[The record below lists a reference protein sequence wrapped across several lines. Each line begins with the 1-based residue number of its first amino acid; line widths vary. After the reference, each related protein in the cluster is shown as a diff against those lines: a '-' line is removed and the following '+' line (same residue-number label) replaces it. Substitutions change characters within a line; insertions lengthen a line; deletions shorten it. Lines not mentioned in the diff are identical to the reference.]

1 MTIVVPPRL
10 EVMMRA
16 EAAGI
21 FLGDLSDREVE
32 VFLRLANGQSIDEI
46 ARDTGLHVSTVSTY
60 KGRLMKKTGFEN
72 EVEMAHFAI
81 RHGLIRPIAKR
92 RKEPA

>member
-1 MTIVVPPRL
+1 MIVPDRI

-21 FLGDLSDREVE
+21 FLGDLSKREVE
-32 VFLRLANGQSIDEI
+32 VFIRLANGQSIDDI
-46 ARDTGLHVSTVSTY
+46 AGAMAIHPSTVSTY
-60 KGRLMKKTGFEN
+60 KGRLIKKTGFDN

-81 RHGLIRPIAKR
+81 RHGLIAPMPKTRREPKR
-92 RKEPA
+92 